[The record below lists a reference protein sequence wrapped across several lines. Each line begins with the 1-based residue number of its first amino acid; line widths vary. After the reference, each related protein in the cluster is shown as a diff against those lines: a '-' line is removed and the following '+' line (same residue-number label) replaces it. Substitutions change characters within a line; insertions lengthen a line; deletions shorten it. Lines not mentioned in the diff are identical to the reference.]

1 MKKMLR
7 TSLLATMLVSTALM
21 TPALSYAG
29 AAQSPSETQSPM
41 AKSHGDQSL
50 ASVYRQVSPGVVRIN
65 VLKKSYAEIVAEE
78 REKKEEGKDFYLPP
92 DERDDGPHNK
102 DRDEDDKS
110 DKDGKK
116 TEKKNEEPK
125 YDWQKRKRNGAT
137 GTGFFISDDGLIV
150 TNEHVVRDGV
160 QFIVVLK
167 DGRRMRAELLGKDFL
182 TDLAVLR
189 VAMPEGIAP
198 LSWGNSSAL
207 SVGDPV
213 FALGYPYGFDQ
224 SLTTGVISGKQ
235 RQLSKGA
242 YNPYLQTDAAVNKG
256 NSGGPLLA
264 MNGQVVGVNSAL
276 YTRSGGNEGLAF
288 SIPSEHAQGIV
299 DLLIRDGEIKRG
311 WFGIAYSEVKPG
323 MGRLLGMERDE
334 GMLLHRAPKGEPAYE
349 AGLRAG
355 DVIVAVNGE
364 TVTSRLHFRMQAAEA
379 TGKTTVTV
387 WRDGELKT
395 FNLTPGDMD
404 EAKSRR
410 RQAERERILGKTPKD
425 DGRKKVMGLELV
437 PANEKAWEKLELPKG
452 TKGLV
457 VDRMET
463 MGQGDQAGFRKGD
476 FITRI
481 NDTKMITPDDFERVM
496 QKAIDNADPYAL
508 VYYKRRGEDRTK
520 IIDTLEMVDLADY

>member
-1 MKKMLR
+1 MMKKMLR
-7 TSLLATMLVSTALM
+7 HSLVATMLVSTALI

-29 AAQSPSETQSPM
+29 NPKPHTETQSQITRDM
-41 AKSHGDQSL
+41 GDQSL
-50 ASVYRQVSPGVVRIN
+50 ASVYQQVSPGVVRIN
-65 VLKKSYAEIVAEE
+65 VLKKSYAEIVDEE

-92 DERDDGPHNK
+92 DERDDDTPDK
-102 DRDEDDKS
+102 DRNRDDKA
-110 DKDGKK
+110 
-116 TEKKNEEPK
+116 EKKNEEPK
-125 YDWQKRKRNGAT
+125 YDWQKRKRNGST
-137 GTGFFISDDGLIV
+137 GTGFFISSNGLIV
-150 TNEHVVRDGV
+150 TNEHVVRDGI

-182 TDLAVLR
+182 TDLAVLQ
-189 VAMPEGIAP
+189 VSMPEGIAP
-198 LSWGNSSAL
+198 LSWGSSDAL
-207 SVGDPV
+207 LVGDPV

-264 MNGQVVGVNSAL
+264 MDGRVVGVNSAL

-323 MGRLLGMERDE
+323 LGHLLGMERDE
-334 GMLLHRAPKGEPAYE
+334 GMLIHRAPKDEPAYQ
-349 AGLRAG
+349 AGIRAG

-364 TVTSRLHFRMQAAEA
+364 TVISRLHFRMQAAEA

-387 WRDGELKT
+387 WRDGGYKS
-395 FNLTPGDMD
+395 FSLTPDDMD

-410 RQAERERILGKTPKD
+410 RQAERDRILGKTPED

-452 TKGLV
+452 TQGLV
-457 VDRMET
+457 VDRMEK
-463 MGQGDQAGFRKGD
+463 MGQGDQAGFMKGD

-481 NDTKMITPDDFERVM
+481 NETKMATPDDFERVM
-496 QKAIDNADPYAL
+496 KKAIENGDPYAL
-508 VYYKRRGEDRTK
+508 VYYKRGGEDRTK
-520 IIDTLEMVDLADY
+520 IVDTLGMVDLADY